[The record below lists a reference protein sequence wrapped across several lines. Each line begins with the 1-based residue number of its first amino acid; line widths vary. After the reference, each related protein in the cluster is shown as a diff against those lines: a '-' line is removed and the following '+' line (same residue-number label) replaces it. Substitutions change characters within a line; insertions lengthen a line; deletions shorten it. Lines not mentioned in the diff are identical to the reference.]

1 MRCRF
6 NDRRYGSPL
15 TLAFGVLVSPLLHAE
30 EAWLERSREI
40 LESTR
45 QQPMPMWLKDAM
57 QPKVDVSGF
66 KKPELKDL
74 GMASD
79 EKPSIAGPMTYIFV
93 SQSLGQD
100 TLREIVLENRGRKDR
115 VIVFRGFQEG
125 QSLKGFIG
133 GFRSLIQGL
142 DRKEI
147 PAITIDPERF
157 TQFGITQVPAIVITD
172 GKGFATQVSGIHEM
186 EWLERQRSLSPEIR
200 DFGVRGETVAI
211 SEPNLLLQVKERFQ
225 KFDWAS
231 YQKNAQTAFWQST
244 HFESLPQAE
253 KDREFYVDP
262 TFTVS
267 RDIRNT
273 KGHLIAI
280 AGQRVNPLG
289 TFPFRQ
295 KLIVFNGTRPEEL
308 TAVVRELQADPS
320 KRVTLI
326 ISEMDRSSGWK
337 GLQNLQQQLGSRLF
351 LLTPD
356 LKKRF
361 KLEATPCIV
370 EAKDQQF
377 RVREIGMGRKRS

>member
-1 MRCRF
+1 MRYRF
-6 NDRRYGSPL
+6 NDLRYGSPL
-15 TLAFGVLVSPLLHAE
+15 ILACSVLLSPLLNAQ

-45 QQPMPMWLKDAM
+45 QQPMPVWLKDAM
-57 QPKVDVSGF
+57 HPKADVSGF
-66 KKPELKDL
+66 KKPELRDL

-79 EKPSIAGPMTYIFV
+79 AKPRPAGPMTYIFV
-93 SQSLGQD
+93 SQSLGQE

-142 DRKEI
+142 TRKEI

-172 GKGFATQVSGIHEM
+172 GKGFATHVSGIHEM
-186 EWLERQRSLSPEIR
+186 EWLGRQRNQSPEVR

-211 SEPNLLLQVKERFQ
+211 SEPDLLLEVKERFSR
-225 KFDWAS
+225 FDWTT
-231 YQKNAQTAFWQST
+231 YQKNAQTDFWQST
-244 HFESLPQAE
+244 HFESLPQAQ
-253 KDREFYVDP
+253 KDREFQVDP

-273 KGHLIAI
+273 HGHLIAI
-280 AGQRVNPLG
+280 AGQRVNPLDA
-289 TFPFRQ
+289 FPFQQ

-308 TAVVRELQADPS
+308 STVVRELQADPS

-337 GLQNLQQQLGSRLF
+337 GLQNLQQKLGSRLF

-361 KLEATPCIV
+361 KLEATPSVI
-370 EAKDQQF
+370 EAKGQQS
-377 RVREIGMGRKRS
+377 RVKEIGMGRTGS

>member
-326 ISEMDRSSGWK
+326 ISELDRSSGWK

>member
-1 MRCRF
+1 MRYRF
-6 NDRRYGSPL
+6 NDLRYRAL
-15 TLAFGVLVSPLLHAE
+15 LILACSILLSPLLHAE

-45 QQPMPMWLKDAM
+45 QQPIPVWLKDAM
-57 QPKVDVSGF
+57 QPKADVGEF
-66 KKPELKDL
+66 KKPELRDL

-79 EKPSIAGPMTYIFV
+79 AKPSLAGPMTYIFV
-93 SQSLGQD
+93 SQSLGQEA
-100 TLREIVLENRGRKDR
+100 LREIMHENRGRKDR

-147 PAITIDPERF
+147 PAMTIDPERF
-157 TQFGITQVPAIVITD
+157 TQFGITQVPAIVMTD
-172 GKGFATQVSGIHEM
+172 GKDSTAQVSGIHEPA
-186 EWLERQRSLSPEIR
+186 WLDRQRILSPGIR

-211 SEPNLLLQVKERFQ
+211 SEPDLLLLVKERFQ
-225 KFDWAS
+225 RFDWAN
-231 YQKNAQTAFWQST
+231 YQKNAQTDFWQST
-244 HFESLPQAE
+244 HFESLPQAQ
-253 KDREFYVDP
+253 KDREFQVDP

-273 KGHLIAI
+273 QGHLIAI

-308 TAVVRELQADPS
+308 EVVERELKADLS

-326 ISEMDRSSGWK
+326 FSEMDRGSGWR
-337 GLQNLQQQLGSRLF
+337 GLQNIQQQLGSRVF
-351 LLTPD
+351 ILTPD
-356 LKKRF
+356 LRKRF
-361 KLEATPCIV
+361 KLEATPSVI

-377 RVREIGMGRKRS
+377 RVREFGMGRKGS

>member
-1 MRCRF
+1 
-6 NDRRYGSPL
+6 L
-15 TLAFGVLVSPLLHAE
+15 LSPLLNAE

-45 QQPMPMWLKDAM
+45 QQPMPLWLKDAM
-57 QPKVDVSGF
+57 HPKADVGQF

-74 GMASD
+74 GMAS
-79 EKPSIAGPMTYIFV
+79 ETKPSLAGPMTYIFV

-142 DRKEI
+142 THKEI
-147 PAITIDPERF
+147 PAISIDPERF
-157 TQFGITQVPAIVITD
+157 RQFGISQVPAIVITD

-186 EWLERQRSLSPEIR
+186 EWLERQRNRSPEIR

-211 SEPNLLLQVKERFQ
+211 SEPDLLLQVQERFQ
-225 KFDWAS
+225 KFDWNS
-231 YQKNAQTAFWQST
+231 YQKSAQTDFWQST
-244 HFESLPQAE
+244 HFESLPQAQ
-253 KDREFYVDP
+253 KDREFQVDP

-273 KGHLIAI
+273 QGHLIAI
-280 AGQRVNPLG
+280 VGQRVNPLG
-289 TFPFRQ
+289 TFPFGQ

-308 TAVVRELQADPS
+308 AVVERELKAESS

-326 ISEMDRSSGWK
+326 VSELDRASGWR
-337 GLQNLQQQLGSRLF
+337 GFQNIQQQIGSRVY

-356 LKKRF
+356 LRKRF
-361 KLEATPCIV
+361 KLEATPSII

-377 RVREIGMGRKRS
+377 RVREIGMGRNRS